1 MNLDAN
7 LLALLPPW
15 YREVLDY
22 QQLCGAEQKQ
32 FDALAMEIN
41 AVADNFFFQTMDAS
55 AVALWE
61 QIFGIIPNPQT
72 ETLDFRRVR
81 ALNRVSTRPPYTM
94 AFLRQK
100 LDELIGPGSWTV
112 SMDYPNYALSIESS
126 AENQFYAG
134 EVAYTIGKIKPAHIV
149 FKNTPYLRGGL
160 LLSER
165 IGYDKRVYQYRLGAW
180 GLGVSPFAIQEEGGT
195 VKMPSTPSI
204 QPALLNA
211 TAHFVSG
218 DAAKARLNGEIIVEA
233 LTKTVSGST
242 LTITY
247 EIGPDQAD
255 AVTKAELLDAQG
267 TVLTSSAV
275 YVPIAGPTIMKH
287 VVPIAEGEKTNG

>member
-1 MNLDAN
+1 MKLDTN

-22 QQLCGAEQKQ
+22 QQICGAEQEQ
-32 FDALAMEIN
+32 FDALAREIN

-55 AVALWE
+55 AVSLWE
-61 QIFGIIPNPQT
+61 QIFEIIPNPSI
-72 ETLDFRRVR
+72 ETLAFRRARV
-81 ALNRVSTRPPYTM
+81 LNRVSTRPPFTM

-100 LDELIGPGSWTV
+100 LDELIGPGAWAV
-112 SMDYPNYALSIESS
+112 SMDYQIYTLSIESS
-126 AENQFYAG
+126 GENQFYAG
-134 EVAYTIGKIKPAHIV
+134 EVAYTVGKIKPAHIA
-149 FKNTPYLRGGL
+149 FRNTPYLRAGL
-160 LLSER
+160 LLSE
-165 IGYDKRVYQYRLGAW
+165 GVSYAKRVYQYRLGAW

-204 QPALLNA
+204 QPALLTA
-211 TAHFVSG
+211 AAHFVSG
-218 DAAKARLNGEIIVEA
+218 DAAKARINGEIIVEA
-233 LTKTVSGST
+233 LTKSVSGST
-242 LTITY
+242 LIITY

-255 AVTKAELLDAQG
+255 AVTKVELLDAQG

-275 YVPIAGPTIMKH
+275 YVPVAGPTVMKH